1 MKLENELKL
10 ILKKDIKEAT
20 NLQLYNAINELVKKK
35 AETLSRCEGDKKLYY
50 ISAEFLIGKQLGKT
64 FY

>member
-35 AETLSRCEGDKKLYY
+35 AKTLSRCEGDKKLYY
-50 ISAEFLIGKQLGKT
+50 ISAEF
-64 FY
+64 

>member
-20 NLQLYNAINELVKKK
+20 NLQLYNAINELVKRKLK
-35 AETLSRCEGDKKLYY
+35 LFLVVKETKSS
-50 ISAEFLIGKQLGKT
+50 IT
-64 FY
+64 FPQNF